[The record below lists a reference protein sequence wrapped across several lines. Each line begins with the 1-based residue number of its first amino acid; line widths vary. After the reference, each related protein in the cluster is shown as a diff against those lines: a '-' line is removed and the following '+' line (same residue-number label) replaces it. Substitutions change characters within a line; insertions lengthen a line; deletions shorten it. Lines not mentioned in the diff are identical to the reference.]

1 MTDTKQKKSNKQ
13 IVEEL
18 LDAIGGKENVASV
31 THCATR
37 LRFIINDEEK
47 IDKEHVEEIDKVKGA
62 FFHSGQYQVI
72 FGTGTVNQMY
82 EEAEKLGLNAVT
94 KSEQSTAAAR
104 KQGRLQAAIRTF
116 GDVFVP
122 IIPVLVATGL
132 FMGLRGLLMQ
142 ENILAL
148 FGMTPDDVSQNFIL
162 YTQVLTDTAF
172 AFLPALVAWSAFRV
186 FGGSPIIGVV
196 LGLMLVNPALPNAY
210 EVASQTVEPLMFFG
224 FIPVVGYQGSVLP
237 AFIAGFIGAK
247 VERWVRKKT
256 PEVLDLLVTPFLTLL
271 IMSMLSLFLIGP
283 VFHSVET
290 VLLDAVVAVLG
301 LPLGISGIILGGLNQ
316 LIVVTGV
323 HHVFNFLEIQLLENF
338 GNNPYNAIVT
348 CAVAAQGG
356 ATLAVALKTKSGKLK
371 ALAFPSSLSA
381 FLGISEPAIFGV
393 TLRYFKPFLM
403 ALIGGAVGGFLSS
416 IMGLAG
422 TGMAVT
428 VIPGMLLYLD
438 GQLVQ
443 YIIANGV
450 AVAIAFILTWFF
462 GFSDK
467 MLKEVKQPDTQT
479 K

>member
-13 IVEEL
+13 IVQEL
-18 LDAIGGKENVASV
+18 LDAVGGKENIASV

-37 LRFIINDEEK
+37 LRFIINEEEK
-47 IDKEHVEEIDKVKGA
+47 IDKEQVENIDKVKGA

-82 EEAEKLGLNAVT
+82 EEAEKLGLNGVS
-94 KSEQSTAAAR
+94 KSEQSAAAAR
-104 KQGRLQAAIRTF
+104 KKGRFQAAIRTF

-148 FGMTPDDVSQNFIL
+148 FGMTPDDVSQNFLL

-186 FGGSPIIGVV
+186 FGGSPIVGVV

-210 EVASQTVEPLMFFG
+210 EVASQTAEPLMFFG

-237 AFIAGFIGAK
+237 AFIAGLIGAK

-256 PEVLDLLVTPFLTLL
+256 PEVLDLLVTPFITLL
-271 IMSMLSLFLIGP
+271 IMSSLSLFLIGP
-283 VFHSVET
+283 VFHSVEM

-316 LIVVTGV
+316 VIVVTGV
-323 HHVFNFLEIQLLENF
+323 HHVFNFLEIQLLEAF

-356 ATLAVALKTKSGKLK
+356 ATLAVALKTNSGKLK

-393 TLRYFKPFLM
+393 NLRYFKPFLM

-416 IMGLAG
+416 VMGLAG
-422 TGMAVT
+422 NGMAVT
-428 VIPGMLLYLD
+428 VIPGMLLYLN

-443 YIIANGV
+443 YIIAN
-450 AVAIAFILTWFF
+450 AVAIAIAFTLTWFF

-467 MLKEVKQPDTQT
+467 MLKEVKQPEIQT